1 MVPLGTVIVSLIVEP
16 LPDIV
21 IAGFVIVK
29 LFNQVMPGKTKSSD
43 DTRSIDMDDE
53 YAIDFW
59 TRELSVTQTKL
70 KAAQHSGLFCVCVRA
85 KPSLPSAVWLPR

>member
-1 MVPLGTVIVSLIVEP
+1 
-16 LPDIV
+16 
-21 IAGFVIVK
+21 
-29 LFNQVMPGKTKSSD
+29 MPGKPKSSD

-70 KAAQHSGLFCVCVRA
+70 KAAVEAVGTSVADVRREL
-85 KPSLPSAVWLPR
+85 KR